1 MKKFITSIQ
10 IDESDLTTINQ
21 SRNYTIKG
29 DSGSVFYIQVQTS
42 DNRWY
47 NFSTKSFDSAGVY
60 GPNNRL
66 DDVEIVGSS
75 YTGSITFPSDT
86 DGETYTFFLRPSAH
100 FNTEL
105 ANNLVSKSL
114 DSDNNLIETD
124 YNKYLYTTVIQQK
137 ANVTVTLYLKSR
149 DNANSYTTATKALN
163 VTLTASP
170 RATTPV
176 TETFDFTI
184 ENTSS
189 DANGFGL
196 SKLKDLTVDDFFTL
210 PTGRVNEPDRTGS
223 TSHFNYVLDDISNV
237 GVGMGIQTVGAG
249 SITGAPKV
257 IKARRYESSSE
268 KAGKPFVKFT
278 VAQSL
283 ADNTLITFK
292 ANGSQQIKNGSGMD
306 ISFEDLKFEIKEPTT
321 TLVRGAISSST
332 SVTVSGTYG
341 FGKSASDALEKSYIE
356 GLSVDNTTDNPINEV
371 VASSSAGTII
381 TTTAQTLADDTVLT
395 LVNMAKKWTVSGRV
409 VIKQFPSSNTE
420 VYLDLDT
427 ILIPGIQS

>member
-114 DSDNNLIETD
+114 NSDGDLVERD

-137 ANVTVTLYLKSR
+137 ANVTVTVRLKSG
-149 DNANSYTTATKALN
+149 DNANSYTTATTTQGI
-163 VTLTASP
+163 TLTASP

-196 SKLKDLTVDDFFTL
+196 SKVKDLTADDFFTL
-210 PTGRVNEPDRTGS
+210 PTGRVNDSSRDGS
-223 TSHFNYVLDDISNV
+223 TSHFNYVLDDINNV
-237 GVGMGIQTVGAG
+237 GVGMGIQTTSPG
-249 SITGAPKV
+249 SVTGVPRV
-257 IKARRYESSSE
+257 IKARRYPGNSTQ
-268 KAGKPFVKFT
+268 AGQPFVKFT

-283 ADNTLITFK
+283 ADNTLITFR
-292 ANGSQQIKNGSGMD
+292 ANDSQQIKNGSNMD
-306 ISFEDLKFEIKEPTT
+306 IAFEDLKFEIKEPTT

-356 GLSVDNTTDNPINEV
+356 GLSVDNTTDNPIHEIT
-371 VASSSAGTII
+371 ASSSDGTII
-381 TTTAQTLADDTVLT
+381 TTPAQTLADDTVLT
-395 LVNMAKKWTVSGRV
+395 LVNMAKKWKVSGRV
-409 VIKQFPSSNTE
+409 VVKQFPSSDTL
-420 VYLDLDT
+420 VYLNLDT
-427 ILIPGIQS
+427 ILVPGTGS